1 MSGQFHQIYMNR
13 NLRRLEKT
21 ASKKSRLII
30 GLMSGTSMDGLDIA
44 LCKFTGHGLNTRFT
58 LLEFTTIPYTAE
70 TRARIAAV
78 FARPEVSFEKLC
90 ILNPWIALLHAQMIN
105 KCLKKWKYSAARIDA
120 IASHGQ
126 TVFHSPAFLH
136 PQEKINATF
145 QIGDGDHLAV
155 ATGILTISDFRQK
168 HIAAGGEGAPLA
180 VYGDYL
186 LLSHKTENRI
196 LLNIGG
202 IGNFTY
208 LPAGHQAKKVFV
220 TDTGPGNEAQNR
232 LLSRYGRRF
241 GAGTVV
247 FRDGEPATEAFLLQE
262 GRVRLLK
269 QAGRLERSLRVVRPG
284 DLFGESALVRGAT
297 RSSTAL
303 ALDDVVALAFDHAT
317 FEQVLATSPEVSG
330 RVLRQLMRRL
340 RDAEDQIEILML
352 RDAQSKVVVALI
364 KFAQQEQAL
373 ALADGAREAPAQ
385 VSLAL
390 SPLELSAQVGLDVDT
405 VKRIVAQLRE
415 TGHVRIQDERV
426 EVPNLESLR
435 DLYSLLGI
443 KDQLRGQAPSGN
455 RARFR

>member
-1 MSGQFHQIYMNR
+1 
-13 NLRRLEKT
+13 
-21 ASKKSRLII
+21 
-30 GLMSGTSMDGLDIA
+30 
-44 LCKFTGHGLNTRFT
+44 
-58 LLEFTTIPYTAE
+58 
-70 TRARIAAV
+70 
-78 FARPEVSFEKLC
+78 
-90 ILNPWIALLHAQMIN
+90 
-105 KCLKKWKYSAARIDA
+105 
-120 IASHGQ
+120 
-126 TVFHSPAFLH
+126 
-136 PQEKINATF
+136 
-145 QIGDGDHLAV
+145 
-155 ATGILTISDFRQK
+155 
-168 HIAAGGEGAPLA
+168 
-180 VYGDYL
+180 
-186 LLSHKTENRI
+186 
-196 LLNIGG
+196 
-202 IGNFTY
+202 
-208 LPAGHQAKKVFV
+208 V

-352 RDAQSKVVVALI
+352 RDAQSKVVVALL
-364 KFAQQEQAL
+364 KRAQQEQL
-373 ALADGAREAPAQ
+373 AQLEAGGTRPDSTQ
-385 VSLAL
+385 IFLSL

-415 TGHVRIQDERV
+415 TGHVRILDERI
-426 EVPNLESLR
+426 EVSNVESLR
-435 DLYSLLGI
+435 DLYNLLGI
-443 KDQLRGQAPSGN
+443 KDQLRGPPLSRS
-455 RARFR
+455 RAR